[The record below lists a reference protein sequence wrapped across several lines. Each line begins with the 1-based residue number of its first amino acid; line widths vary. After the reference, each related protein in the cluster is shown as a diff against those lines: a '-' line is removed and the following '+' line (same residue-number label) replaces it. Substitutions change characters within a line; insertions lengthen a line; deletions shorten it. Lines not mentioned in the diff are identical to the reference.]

1 MLPDPTC
8 TQDGELVQPV
18 SSYFQQ
24 YATTFPLISVDDMVR
39 ANFLLLDELGI
50 NKVHNSFLSISFSSS
65 HIYIH
70 VKVKNTYIL

>member
-1 MLPDPTC
+1 MYSGL
-8 TQDGELVQPV
+8 PV

-50 NKVHNSFLSISFSSS
+50 NKVHTLFLSISLSFS
-65 HIYIH
+65 HIYIL